1 MSSSSQNFMREL
13 SRFTQTGFKALC
25 LILLLFGGSQLIAQN
40 ADDFCNCPDGFLT
53 RVPPQAIKNGRII
66 ASDLFRFSRIPAHPP
81 VVNRC
86 FVIDKP
92 LVFNEPWERYLVRC
106 HFTMKPGSSIVI
118 LPSSG
123 GFHLREGSISGC
135 GQKWNGIITQSGSHL
150 ELEKSEVYDAITAV
164 NIANGSNVAL
174 KGTTFENCSFGV
186 QVDQDAIIMGTPI
199 YGCTFENC
207 LVGIGNNGNI
217 FVGSELAPNH
227 FKNCVNGV
235 ISRDGNLFLNNSVF
249 DSCNVALSTSNNESI
264 EVKNSQFIECNA
276 GVSDINSNINIEHN
290 IFKNILLAAIDL
302 KGHVMRSIEIR
313 DNEINAWNGI
323 ELSNI
328 FSDHLFVSNNKITA
342 SGQFLSPISIFNV
355 AAKDAMI
362 DLNSIGSDQAITS
375 SDGILVTSSTGLN
388 VLNNHIDTKSQI
400 GVGIEVVGTNNST
413 FDQNTIYGGGTEMGI
428 VVENSQV
435 DVVCNELFNHI
446 NGINIK
452 GFSKSDIATNVFTD
466 SDVGLVFDFNAI
478 SGPQIHNGNL
488 WFGDFS
494 AAGAYHYNPDKS
506 FYSLSNFFVNN
517 TTTFAFPEK
526 VFPKGWFENKNGR
539 TKECEIGGKA
549 SNGNSI
555 KESLDKEF
563 NQFLLE
569 KDIYTDAD
577 NRALNFEAA
586 RYLLESGNYAS
597 KTETNLLTGYETKT
611 LEHLNQSRNDIKNLI
626 DYDSHAMI
634 EYKNQQNE
642 LENVLSKLSHL
653 KNHSAESSVDTE
665 VQQVELNFQLNNLLH
680 KIKTQRSQLLV
691 ELAKKSE
698 TIKTN
703 LDKVQANEST
713 VSNEVFIQKM
723 HLKILEEGVNSISQ
737 KEKEEIEKIAQGNP
751 NADGMIV
758 YKARNLLYETPKFPT
773 ATPLQNMDL
782 AYIPIASI
790 EKEEFDLEIFPNPA
804 SEFLN
809 ISSIE
814 NSTNYEVVSLEGKLV
829 KRGILNNNP
838 INIQNLNQGYY
849 FIKIQTEN
857 GEMLKKKF
865 AVIR

>member
-1 MSSSSQNFMREL
+1 M
-13 SRFTQTGFKALC
+13 
-25 LILLLFGGSQLIAQN
+25 LLLFGGAQLTAQN

-53 RVPPQAIKNGRII
+53 KVPPQAIKNGRII

-135 GQKWNGIITQSGSHL
+135 GQKWNGIITQSGSQL
-150 ELEKSEVYDAITAV
+150 ELEKSEVYDAITGV

-174 KGTTFENCSFGV
+174 KGTNFENCSFGV
-186 QVDQDAIIMGTPI
+186 QVAQDAIITGTPI

-207 LVGIGNNGNI
+207 IVGIGNNGNI

-227 FKNCVNGV
+227 FKKCANGV
-235 ISRDGNLFLNNSVF
+235 ISRDGNLFLNNSIF
-249 DSCNVALSTSNNESI
+249 DSCHVALSTNNNESI
-264 EVKNSQFIECNA
+264 EIKNSHFIACNA

-313 DNEINAWNGI
+313 DNQINAWNGV

-328 FSDHLFVSNNKITA
+328 FSDHLFVSDNKITA
-342 SGQFLSPISIFNV
+342 SGQFLSGISILNV

-362 DLNSIGSDQAITS
+362 ELNSIGSDQAITS
-375 SDGILVTSSTGLN
+375 SDGILVTNSTGLN
-388 VLNNHIDTKSQI
+388 VSNNHIDAKSRI
-400 GVGIEVVGTNNST
+400 GVGIEVVGTDNSI

-428 VVENSQV
+428 VLENSQI
-435 DVVCNELFNHI
+435 DVICNELFNHI

-452 GFSKSDIATNVFTD
+452 GFSKSNIATNVFTD

-478 SGPQIHNGNL
+478 SGPQIHSGNL

-517 TTTFAFPEK
+517 ATTFALPKK
-526 VFPKGWFENKNGR
+526 VFPNGWFENRNGR
-539 TKECEIGGKA
+539 TKECEIGGKI
-549 SNGNSI
+549 SIENST
-555 KESLDKEF
+555 KESLDREF
-563 NQFLLE
+563 NQFLLK

-586 RYLLESGNYAS
+586 RYLLESGIYAS
-597 KTETNLLTGYETKT
+597 KAETNLLTGYETKT
-611 LEHLNQSRNDIKNLI
+611 LEHLNQSRDDIKNLI

-634 EYKNQQNE
+634 DYKNQQNE
-642 LENVLSKLSHL
+642 LENVLRKLSHL
-653 KNHSAESSVDTE
+653 KNHSAETSTDTE
-665 VQQVELNFQLNNLLH
+665 AQQIEVNLELNSLL
-680 KIKTQRSQLLV
+680 KKTKTRRSELLG

-698 TIKTN
+698 MIKN
-703 LDKVQANEST
+703 GLNNIQANEPT
-713 VSNEVFIQKM
+713 VSNEIFIQKM
-723 HLKILEEGVNSISQ
+723 HLKILEKGMNSISK

-758 YKARNLLYETPKFPT
+758 YKARNLLYETPELPS
-773 ATPLQNMDL
+773 ATPLQNIDL

-790 EKEEFDLEIFPNPA
+790 EKEEFELEIFPNPA

-809 ISSIE
+809 VTSVE
-814 NSTNYEVVSLEGKLV
+814 NPTTYEVVSLEGKLV

-857 GEMLKKKF
+857 GEILKKKF

>member
-1 MSSSSQNFMREL
+1 MREL

-25 LILLLFGGSQLIAQN
+25 LMFFLLGGLQLNAQN

-86 FVIDKP
+86 FIIDKP

-135 GQKWNGIITQSGSHL
+135 GQNWNGIITQSGSQL

-186 QVDQDAIIMGTPI
+186 QVEQDAIITGTPI

-207 LVGIGNNGNI
+207 IVGVGNNGNI

-227 FKNCVNGV
+227 FKKCANGV

-249 DSCNVALSTSNNESI
+249 DSCYVALSTSNNESI
-264 EVKNSQFIECNA
+264 EVKNSQFLECNA
-276 GVSDINSNINIEHN
+276 GISDINSNINIEHN
-290 IFKNILLAAIDL
+290 VFKKILLAAIDL
-302 KGHVMRSIEIR
+302 KGHSMRSIEIR

-328 FSDHLFVSNNKITA
+328 FSDHLFVSDNKITA
-342 SGQFLSPISIFNV
+342 SGPFLSAISILNV
-355 AAKDAMI
+355 AAKDAAI
-362 DLNSIGSDQAITS
+362 ELNTISSDQTITS
-375 SDGILVTSSTGLN
+375 SDGILVTNSSGIN
-388 VLNNHIDTKSQI
+388 VSNNHISTKSQI
-400 GVGIEVVGTNNST
+400 GVGIEIVGTNNSI
-413 FDQNTIYGGGTEMGI
+413 FDQNTIYGGSTEMGI

-446 NGINIK
+446 NGIIIK
-452 GFSKSDIATNVFTD
+452 GFSKSDISTNVFTD
-466 SDVGLVFDFNAI
+466 SDVGLTFDFNAI
-478 SGPQIHNGNL
+478 SGPQIHSGNL

-494 AAGAYHYNPDKS
+494 AAGAYHYNPNKN
-506 FYSLSNFFVNN
+506 FYSLSNFFVNKA
-517 TTTFAFPEK
+517 TTFALPNR
-526 VFPKGWFENKNGR
+526 VFPNGWFEDKNGR

-549 SNGNSI
+549 TTENPT
-555 KESLDKEF
+555 KVSLDKEF
-563 NQFLLE
+563 NQILLE
-569 KDIYTDAD
+569 KNIYTDAD

-586 RYLLESGNYAS
+586 RYLLESGIYAS

-611 LEHLNQSRNDIKNLI
+611 LEHLNQSRNNIKNLI

-642 LENVLSKLSHL
+642 LENVLRKLSHL
-653 KNHSAESSVDTE
+653 KNHSAETSADTKT
-665 VQQVELNFQLNNLLH
+665 QQIEFNLQLKNLLQ
-680 KIKTQRSQLLV
+680 KTKAQRSQLLD
-691 ELAKKSE
+691 EMAKKSE
-698 TIKTN
+698 TIKMDLN
-703 LDKVQANEST
+703 KIQANEIAVT
-713 VSNEVFIQKM
+713 NEVFIQKM
-723 HLKILEEGVNSISQ
+723 HLKILEEGVNSISE
-737 KEKEEIEKIAQGNP
+737 KEKEEIEKIAQSNP
-751 NADGMIV
+751 NANGMIV

-773 ATPLQNMDL
+773 ATPIQNIDL
-782 AYIPIASI
+782 AYISSEPID
-790 EKEEFDLEIFPNPA
+790 KEPFELEVFPNPA

-809 ISSIE
+809 ISSLE
-814 NSTNYEVVSLEGKLV
+814 DFTSYKVVSLEGKLV
-829 KRGILNNNP
+829 KRGVLNNNP
-838 INIQNLNQGYY
+838 INIQDLNQGYY
-849 FIKIQTEN
+849 FIKIQTES